1 VFAPAFTEEAIALSI
16 TVLTSA
22 PDLSAVLTA
31 DEIAELMLP
40 SACAVLLIAVE
51 IAVFASAPAFNEL
64 LTLIDVGLDEES
76 ATAVTDAGEDND
88 PVSVAPAALPNAN
101 DAARLA
107 LANWFLMP
115 SRIER
120 WLSGF

>member
-1 VFAPAFTEEAIALSI
+1 VVAPAFTEASIALLI

-22 PDLSAVLTA
+22 PDLSAVLTT

-40 SACAVLLIAVE
+40 SAFAVLLIAVE

-64 LTLIDVGLDEES
+64 LTLIDAGLDEES
-76 ATAVTDAGEDND
+76 ATAVTDVGEDND
-88 PVSVAPAALPNAN
+88 AVSVAPAALPNAN

-115 SRIER
+115 SKMVR
-120 WLSGF
+120 